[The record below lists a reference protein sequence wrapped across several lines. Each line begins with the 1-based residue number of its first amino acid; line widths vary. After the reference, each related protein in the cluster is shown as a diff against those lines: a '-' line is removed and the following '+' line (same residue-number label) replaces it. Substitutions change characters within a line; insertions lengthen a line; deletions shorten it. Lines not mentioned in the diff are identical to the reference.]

1 LIVVD
6 SNPPTL
12 VTGADAVS
20 LYGVF
25 GYASIDVHEK
35 WMETPEG
42 RRAGE
47 VSKKNLRPGVE
58 VSGVDPGTGYVHV
71 GFFEV

>member
-6 SNPPTL
+6 SKPRTL
-12 VTGADAVS
+12 VTGANAIS

-35 WMETPEG
+35 WMETLEG
-42 RRAGE
+42 KRAGE
-47 VSKKNLRPGVE
+47 ASKKNLRHGVE
-58 VSGVDPGTGYVHV
+58 VPGVDPRTGYFHV
-71 GFFEV
+71 EFFEV

>member
-25 GYASIDVHEK
+25 EYASIDVHEK

-47 VSKKNLRPGVE
+47 ASKKKLRPGVE
-58 VSGVDPGTGYVHV
+58 VPGVDPRTGYFHV
-71 GFFEV
+71 EFFEV

>member
-1 LIVVD
+1 MVHLVVVD
-6 SNPPTL
+6 SNPYTL
-12 VTGADAVS
+12 VIGADQIS

-25 GYASIDVHEK
+25 GYASIGVHEK

-47 VSKKNLRPGVE
+47 ASKKNLRPGVE
-58 VSGVDPGTGYVHV
+58 VPGV
-71 GFFEV
+71 